1 MKNNEVYVL
10 GSKKKEYYVAIP
22 DNEHQFYAY
31 VNMVINNRG
40 NAHLPQQLDQVPKRI
55 GPVPVTRVTNEV
67 GEHFFQVANNKDYC
81 FVEMVKDQFCLL
93 RSHWNMISTFEENPN
108 ASKY

>member
-22 DNEHQFYAY
+22 DNERQFYAY
-31 VNMVINNRG
+31 INMVINNRG
-40 NAHLPQQLDQVPKRI
+40 NAHLPQRLDQVPKKV
-55 GPVPVTRVTNEV
+55 GPVPVTLTNNEV
-67 GEHFFQVANNKDYC
+67 GEPYFIVNSNKDYC

-93 RSHWNMISTFEENPN
+93 RSHWNMIQTFEQYPN

>member
-10 GSKKKEYYVAIP
+10 GSKRKEYFVPIP
-22 DNEHQFYAY
+22 DNERQFYAY
-31 VNMVINNRG
+31 VNMVVNNRG
-40 NAHLPQQLDQVPKRI
+40 NAHLPQRLDQIPRKI
-55 GPVPVTRVTNEV
+55 GPVPVTRIIGDA
-67 GEHFFQVANNKDYC
+67 GEPYFQVANNKDYC

-93 RSHWNMISTFEENPN
+93 RSHWNMIQTFEEYPN